1 MTAWYEGCLI
11 EAGISMNSEGGMKPS
26 SIQLSIQSGAAA
38 LFLFVIAWLTALP
51 ARARANP
58 IADWDVI
65 AFEAVKASGKAGP
78 VTACDVAMAHLAMH
92 DALNAIDRR
101 YEPYAYDAAAP
112 RGASPEAAVAA
123 AAHGVLIVRIPNQ
136 KASLDAAL
144 ASALAAIPDGRAK
157 TDGVGAGRM
166 AAAAILARRADDG
179 SDIVRSY
186 KPGAVL
192 GVWRPTPPA
201 FAKAVGVSFGKV
213 KPFTMSNSAQF
224 ELPRP
229 AYFNLGSAE
238 YAADY
243 NEVKSLG
250 GADSKT
256 RTAEQSEIA
265 RFWYEPSPGVHIRLA
280 RDLAVTRKLNLW
292 DSARLFALLHLASA
306 DCLITGY
313 GVKYRYKFWR
323 PVTSIHYGAYDG
335 NPQTVADPTW
345 NSYLETPSHPEYPS
359 LHAVLCAAWAEILAR
374 YFGTDRFS
382 FTMTSAKPYPG
393 ITRSFKSFSQSAQES
408 ADSRVYAG
416 VHFRSSSRDGLVI
429 GRKIGAQVFDKFL
442 QPTPDVP
449 LRYGIFENSIA
460 ASVVR

>member
-1 MTAWYEGCLI
+1 
-11 EAGISMNSEGGMKPS
+11 MNLG
-26 SIQLSIQSGAAA
+26 SIQRSIQRGAVA
-38 LFLFVIAWLTALP
+38 LSLFVIAWSAALP
-51 ARARANP
+51 MRARANP
-58 IADWDVI
+58 ITDWDVI
-65 AFEAVKASGKAGP
+65 AFDAVKASGKTGP
-78 VTACDVAMAHLAMH
+78 VTTCDVAMAHVAMH

-101 YEPYAYDAAAP
+101 YEPYAYDAVAP

-136 KASLDAAL
+136 KTLLDAEL

-157 TDGVGAGRM
+157 TAGVATGRA

-179 SDIVRSY
+179 SDVVRRY
-186 KPGAVL
+186 KPGAGP

-201 FAKAVGVSFGKV
+201 FAQPVGVSFGKV
-213 KPFTMSNSAQF
+213 TPFTMAGGERF

-229 AYFNLGSAE
+229 AYFNLRSAE

-292 DSARLFALLHLASA
+292 DSARLFALLNLAGA

-313 GVKYRYKFWR
+313 GAKYHYNFWR
-323 PVTSIHYGAYDG
+323 PVTAIRNGANDG
-335 NPQTVADPTW
+335 NPQTAGDPAW
-345 NSYLETPSHPEYPS
+345 NSYLETPSHPEYLS

-374 YFGTDRFS
+374 FFGADQIS
-382 FTMTSAKPYPG
+382 FTMTSAEPYPG
-393 ITRSFKSFSQSAQES
+393 ITRSFKSFSQSAQEA

-416 VHFRSSSRDGLVI
+416 VHFRSSCRDGLVI
-429 GRKIGAQVFDKFL
+429 GREIGAHVFEKLLRPASDA
-442 QPTPDVP
+442 P
-449 LRYGIFENSIA
+449 LRYSIIEDFIA
-460 ASVVR
+460 ASIVK

>member
-1 MTAWYEGCLI
+1 
-11 EAGISMNSEGGMKPS
+11 MKPS
-26 SIQLSIQSGAAA
+26 SIHRSIQSGAVA

-51 ARARANP
+51 TRARAD
-58 IADWDVI
+58 AVTDWDVI
-65 AFEAVKASGKAGP
+65 AFAAVEASGKTGP

-101 YEPYAYDAAAP
+101 YEPYAYDAVAP

-157 TDGVGAGRM
+157 TDGVGAGLM

-179 SDIVRSY
+179 SDVVRPY
-186 KPGAVL
+186 KPGAAL
-192 GVWRPTPPA
+192 GVWRPTPPT
-201 FAKAVGVSFGKV
+201 FAKALGVSFGKV
-213 KPFTMSNSAQF
+213 KPFTMASGAQF

-250 GADSKT
+250 GADSRS

-306 DCLITGY
+306 DCLIAGY
-313 GVKYRYKFWR
+313 GAKYRYNFWR
-323 PVTSIHYGAYDG
+323 PVTAIPYGAYDG
-335 NPQTVADPTW
+335 NPQTAADPTW
-345 NSYLETPSHPEYPS
+345 KSYLETPSHPEYLS
-359 LHAVLCAAWAEILAR
+359 NHAVLCAAWTEILAR
-374 YFGTDRFS
+374 FFGTDQFN
-382 FTMTSAKPYPG
+382 FTMTSARPYPG
-393 ITRSFKSFSQSAQES
+393 IRRSFKSFSQSAQEA

-416 VHFRSSSRDGLVI
+416 VHFRSSCRDGLVI
-429 GRKIGAQVFDKFL
+429 GRKIGAQVFEKFL
-442 QPTPDVP
+442 QPASDAP
-449 LRYGIFENSIA
+449 LRYGVIENSIA
-460 ASVVR
+460 AAAVR

>member
-1 MTAWYEGCLI
+1 
-11 EAGISMNSEGGMKPS
+11 MNSEGVMKPS
-26 SIQLSIQSGAAA
+26 SIHRSIQYGAVA
-38 LFLFVIAWLTALP
+38 LFLFVISWLTVLP
-51 ARARANP
+51 TRARAD
-58 IADWDVI
+58 AVTDWDVI
-65 AFEAVKASGKAGP
+65 AFATVEASGKTGP

-101 YEPYAYDAAAP
+101 YEHYAYDAIAP

-157 TDGVGAGRM
+157 TDGVATGRM

-179 SDIVRSY
+179 SDVVRPY
-186 KPGAVL
+186 KPSAAL
-192 GVWRPTPPA
+192 GVWLSTPPA

-213 KPFTMSNSAQF
+213 KPFTMTSGAQF

-229 AYFNLGSAE
+229 AYFILGSAE
-238 YAADY
+238 YTADY

-265 RFWYEPSPGVHIRLA
+265 RFWYEPSPGVYIRLA
-280 RDLAVTRKLNLW
+280 RDLAVKRKLNLW

-306 DCLITGY
+306 DCLIAGY
-313 GVKYRYKFWR
+313 GVKYRYNFWR
-323 PVTSIHYGAYDG
+323 PVTAIRYGAYDG
-335 NPQTVADPTW
+335 NPQTAADPTW
-345 NSYLETPSHPEYPS
+345 NSYLQTPSHPEYPS

-374 YFGTDRFS
+374 YFGTDQFS
-382 FTMTSAKPYPG
+382 FTMTSARPYPG
-393 ITRSFKSFSQSAQES
+393 IKRSFKSFSQAAQES
-408 ADSRVYAG
+408 ATSRIYAG

-429 GRKIGAQVFDKFL
+429 GRKIGAQVFEKFL
-442 QPTPDVP
+442 QPASDAP
-449 LRYGIFENSIA
+449 LRYGVIENSIA
-460 ASVVR
+460 ASAVR